1 MTEKEEKVETGK
13 ENELNN
19 SEMAEDRRKSKVQQE
34 QQVEEGELKKKKE
47 MQAYKPPVSFPQ
59 RL

>member
-34 QQVEEGELKKKKE
+34 QQVEEGELKKKGN
-47 MQAYKPPVSFPQ
+47 AS
-59 RL
+59 L